1 MENDEY
7 NEILFRNI
15 VECNVEYPS
24 EFVSPVAKDLL
35 CKILVKDM
43 RKRITIEEIKLHN
56 NINANN
62 NKHYNM
68 SKLINNSS
76 TEYRMRVKKTNIS
89 EKKFII

>member
-7 NEILFRNI
+7 NVFRNI

-43 RKRITIEEIKLHN
+43 RKRITIEEIKLH
-56 NINANN
+56 
-62 NKHYNM
+62 
-68 SKLINNSS
+68 
-76 TEYRMRVKKTNIS
+76 
-89 EKKFII
+89 